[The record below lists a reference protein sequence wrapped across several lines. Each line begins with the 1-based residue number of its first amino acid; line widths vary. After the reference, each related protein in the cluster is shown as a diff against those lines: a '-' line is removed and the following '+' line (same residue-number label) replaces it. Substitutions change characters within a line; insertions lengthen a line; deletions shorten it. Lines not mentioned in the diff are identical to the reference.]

1 MHVIGHYS
9 SCAHT
14 IVLHFLEL
22 TVVVFFFN
30 GNIIYYDKVAKQNS
44 HQFYIII
51 MAVLF
56 FKLIGNMTFCCLTW
70 SLQSYS

>member
-51 MAVLF
+51 MAV
-56 FKLIGNMTFCCLTW
+56 
-70 SLQSYS
+70 